1 MDWSV
6 AVEHNREGLKR
17 ILALLIAMAG
27 LADGVEATTL
37 PRRLHRSILRLLRPA
52 EAAVRRLVIV
62 MAQGLVA
69 TLPPPRRAKANPKAN
84 SIFVRNGVG
93 TGIILPPGVRPADVI
108 ANAPSTSSTPRLS
121 FPLLDVLRLPRR
133 ERPVARS
140 VPRIC
145 RPGVTAPFPVAA
157 RRPPSSDDPV
167 DAKRLALRL
176 KILGRVLDDLPRQAR
191 RMARWLA
198 RCNARLTRRL
208 WPLRPGRPPGSR
220 KRRTHEIDHILSE
233 THAMAFDVLERRDT
247 S

>member
-6 AVEHNREGLKR
+6 AVERNREGLKR

-27 LADGVEATTL
+27 LADGVDATTL
-37 PRRLHRSILRLLRPA
+37 PRRLHRSILRLVRPA

-62 MAQGLVA
+62 IAQGLVA
-69 TLPPPRRAKANPKAN
+69 TLPSPRPAKANPKPN

-93 TGIILPPGVRPADVI
+93 TGIILPPGVRPADVMTSI
-108 ANAPSTSSTPRLS
+108 RAKPSVRSLS
-121 FPLLDVLRLPRR
+121 FPLLDPLRLSRR
-133 ERPVARS
+133 ERPVAHS

-145 RPGVTAPFPVAA
+145 RPGVTAPFLITV

-167 DAKRLALRL
+167 NAKRLALRL

-208 WPLRPGRPPGSR
+208 WPLRPGRPAGGR

-233 THAMAFDVLERRDT
+233 THSMAFDVLERRDT